1 MYAGE
6 NKTPDIDGKNNG
18 SSLKYNQNCLD
29 IAYKNAYGNASG
41 KPTSSSDFKNYK
53 CYINGKVVPCTSM
66 SEDGQTKKA
75 EADYQNY
82 LFANTRAVEGKVT
95 IDAGNGLLNPNRK
108 IYGAT
113 WWADDNGVMTLRP
126 ENSIYSIYY
135 EPARKQF
142 RIDISA
148 ELMTMRNQYP
158 HGQAG
163 KNMVTDKPLTVTIN
177 GKSLELTNYA
187 YHTQDTL
194 GESSVGIVSPQ
205 GEFYFYDGKNQGD
218 VFGFADLVGQT
229 IDISLSW

>member
-1 MYAGE
+1 ME
-6 NKTPDIDGKNNG
+6 K
-18 SSLKYNQNCLD
+18 SCL
-29 IAYKNAYGNASG
+29 ILFHG
-41 KPTSSSDFKNYK
+41 
-53 CYINGKVVPCTSM
+53 I
-66 SEDGQTKKA
+66 
-75 EADYQNY
+75 DYQNY

>member
-1 MYAGE
+1 MGVTA
-6 NKTPDIDGKNNG
+6 
-18 SSLKYNQNCLD
+18 
-29 IAYKNAYGNASG
+29 
-41 KPTSSSDFKNYK
+41 
-53 CYINGKVVPCTSM
+53 
-66 SEDGQTKKA
+66 
-75 EADYQNY
+75 YQNY
-82 LFANTRAVEGKVT
+82 LFANTRTVEGKVT
-95 IDAGNGLLNPNRK
+95 LDAGNGLLNPNRK

-113 WWADDNGVMTLRP
+113 WWADDNGVMTLQP

-148 ELMTMRNQYP
+148 ELTTMRNQYP